1 MSTQFYVQLGKAGEP
16 MVTVAVESKVNAMR
30 HHRLGLSWTASG
42 YGSKIP
48 TAHMVRVEGKWRRVY
63 CAVYSNSGTCYVLI
77 NGQRCTVVEYEV

>member
-1 MSTQFYVQLGKAGEP
+1 MSTKTMYVQVGKAGEP

-48 TAHMVRVEGKWRRVY
+48 TEHMVQYDGRWRRVY
-63 CAVYSNSGTCYVLI
+63 CAIYSNCGTCYILI
-77 NGQRCTVVEYEV
+77 DGNKCTVSEG